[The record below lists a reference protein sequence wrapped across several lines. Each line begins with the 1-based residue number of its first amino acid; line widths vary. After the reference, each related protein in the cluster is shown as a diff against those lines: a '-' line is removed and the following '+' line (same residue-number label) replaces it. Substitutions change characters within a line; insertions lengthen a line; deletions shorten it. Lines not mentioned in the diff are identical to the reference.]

1 MSGQIDKLIT
11 AAFGI
16 GVLLFVIKNATQL
29 NTLTS
34 GTVGST
40 TDLIKGIANA

>member
-16 GVLLFVIKNATQL
+16 GVLLFVIKNAGQL

-34 GTVGST
+34 GSATSVTS
-40 TDLIKGIANA
+40 LISGIANA